1 MITIKYVSYSEIA
14 NLESEGKVKKLIDF
28 VKGGKIILLQG
39 TLTQEEETLLIERTM
54 KVVSDKFKG
63 IEIAAINRDMLDDDT
78 FVGKVKNK
86 LLHLLL
92 GHRQGLTI
100 IGDATLVKEIRQD
113 PTKIELLTTDPS
125 TFKQAKTIK
134 RVSTKRPSS
143 QKKN

>member
-1 MITIKYVSYSEIA
+1 MITIKYVAYSEIA
-14 NLESEGKVKKLIDF
+14 DLEPEKKIKKLIEF

-39 TLTQEEETLLIERTM
+39 TLSQEEEALLIERTM

-63 IEIAAINRDMLDDDT
+63 IEIAAINKEMLDDDT
-78 FVGKVKNK
+78 FVERIKNK
-86 LLHLLL
+86 LVNMLL
-92 GHRQGLTI
+92 GNRQGLTI

-134 RVSTKRPSS
+134 RVTKKKSTS
-143 QKKN
+143 KKK